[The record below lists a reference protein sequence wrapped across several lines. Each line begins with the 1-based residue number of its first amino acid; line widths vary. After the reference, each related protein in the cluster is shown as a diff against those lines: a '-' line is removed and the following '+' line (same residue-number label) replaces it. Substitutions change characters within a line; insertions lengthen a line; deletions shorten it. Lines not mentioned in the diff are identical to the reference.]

1 MAVHVFKTNVRYKKQ
16 IDAVASRLDR
26 ITNINKWNFDLH
38 DRDKILRVEA
48 AQLSPD
54 IIENT
59 LQQAGYFCEELQ
71 D

>member
-1 MAVHVFKTNVRYKKQ
+1 MEVHVFKTNVRYKKQ
-16 IDAVASRLDR
+16 VDAVASRLDL
-26 ITNINKWNFDLH
+26 ITTINRWNFDLH

-48 AQLSPD
+48 AQLSPA